1 MGRYM
6 GDAGEIKLRCR
17 GDVGVA
23 SRSTVALVVDA
34 WPRKSVAVMPK
45 V

>member
-1 MGRYM
+1 M
-6 GDAGEIKLRCR
+6 GDIGDMKVRYR
-17 GDVGVA
+17 GDVELA